1 MKNVLIVL
9 LIFCAVSFAQEIGA
23 RYLIITPDIFYNDIQ
38 PLAQW
43 KHKKGMRTKVVK
55 LSEIGSDSTQ
65 IKNYITDAYNNWQ
78 IPPEFL
84 LLVGAPNYLQFPTV
98 GGIYTD
104 NYYGNMNGDIY
115 NEILPGRL
123 TVHNTTEAQT
133 VVNKILLYERTPY
146 MDDSLWFINACMIVR
161 EDYDPPDDSIYW
173 SDANHAKNLMLSA
186 GYDSIDTLSR
196 IAGHNTSHVIQ
207 AVNAGRAFVMF
218 RGQGVGNW
226 WSPFDV
232 NPDAT
237 ANGAKLPIVL
247 SITCKTIGT
256 SSTPATAEKWLLT
269 GSPTTPR
276 GGAGYFATT
285 RTTSGAAHLR
295 SAVSK
300 GFFNA
305 LFVDSVRTFGEA
317 CEGGRRNVYTLYG
330 NSYEYRGFTTLGD
343 PEMNI
348 WTAIPKPVDVS
359 HISSL
364 SVDDE
369 SLSILVELN
378 STPLES
384 ALVCIVLLDSVIYQS
399 GITDNNG
406 NITFYFDSLIPG
418 EMDITVTGN
427 NILPYETTIPIIA
440 TDIYLTYCGHTI
452 NDSLANNNG
461 IPESGETILLQTIIK
476 NIGGSTAQN
485 VIATLSTDN
494 ILISII
500 DSVVSFGNIY
510 SQDSSFGSSPF
521 VFSISPFY
529 PGGDT
534 VDFDLSM
541 SDASANTWT
550 SNFSIIINSFSGA
563 TGPDQYGYYIY
574 DNTDTLSGNAPEF
587 NWFEIASIGTLVSE
601 ITNEDADTVTLP
613 LPFTFTYYGEDYNT
627 IGVCSNGFTEFP
639 TSTYR
644 FGDFNTGIPDP
655 AGPRAMLAPF
665 WDDLNPA
672 EAGDIYQYYDD
683 TEHRWIFEFY
693 EVDHYGGPGHF
704 ETFQVIL
711 LDPQYYPTPTG
722 DGEILYLYS
731 NVADAT
737 NNTVGIEDETEQRG
751 LQYLY
756 NNTYDAN
763 AAPLVS
769 NRALL
774 ITTKPPAGT
783 YNTPWLHIIDYTI
796 NDSAG
801 GNNNGIV
808 EPNETID
815 VYISIKNDGDTSA
828 YNVTGILRGNDNDA
842 EVIDSISSFGD
853 LAVGG
858 TANNIGDAYTVHV
871 SNNPAD
877 STIGFS
883 LQLECN
889 GGTYNKTD
897 YFTIYIY
904 GLPGVE
910 EQELLGYDQSFGL
923 QIFPNPF
930 RNSVDI
936 RWQTENIE
944 MQDVRSKK
952 QDISLKIY
960 DVSGRI
966 IRSFNLASCLLLPAS
981 SVSWDGIDNNGRQVA
996 SGIYFISLDIDDYK
1010 QIKKVVLL
1018 K

>member
-1 MKNVLIVL
+1 MKKVLKVL
-9 LIFCAVSFAQEIGA
+9 LIFCAVCFTQEIGA
-23 RYLIITPDIFYNDIQ
+23 RYLIITHDNFYDAIQ

-55 LSEIGSDSTQ
+55 LSDIGSDSTQ

-78 IPPEFL
+78 IRPEFL
-84 LLVGAPNYLQFPTV
+84 LLVGAPNYLPFFPF
-98 GGIYTD
+98 GSYNYSD
-104 NYYGNMNGDIY
+104 NYYTDIEGDIH
-115 NEILPGRL
+115 NDILSGRL

-146 MDDSLWFINACMIVR
+146 MDDSLWFINACLIVR
-161 EDYDPPDDSIYW
+161 EDYNNPNSGDDSIYW
-173 SDANHAKNLMLSA
+173 SDITQASNLMTQA
-186 GYDSIDTLSR
+186 GYNTIDTLSSMLGNNASD
-196 IAGHNTSHVIQ
+196 IIQ
-207 AVNAGRAFVMF
+207 SVNAGRAFVLY

-247 SITCKTIGT
+247 SITCRTIGT
-256 SSTPATAEKWLLT
+256 SSNPATAEKWLLT
-269 GSPTTPR
+269 GTPTAPK

-317 CEGGRRNVYTLYG
+317 CEGGRQNVYHIY
-330 NSYEYRGFTTLGD
+330 NSSSEYRGFTTLGD

-348 WTAIPKPVDVS
+348 WTAIPKSVNVS

-369 SLSILVELN
+369 SLGVLVELN

-384 ALVCIVLLDSVIYQS
+384 ALVCIMLDTVVYQH
-399 GITDNNG
+399 GYTADNG
-406 NITFYFDSLIPG
+406 KITFYFDSLIPG
-418 EMDITVTGN
+418 EMNLTVTGN

-440 TDIYLTYCGHTI
+440 TDIYLTYCGNTI

-461 IPESGETILLQTIIK
+461 IPESGETILLRTIIK

-485 VIATLSTDN
+485 VIVTLSTDN
-494 ILISII
+494 TLISII

-534 VDFDLSM
+534 VDFNLLM
-541 SDASANTWT
+541 SDASTNTWT

-574 DNTDTLSGNAPEF
+574 DDTDTLSGNAPEF
-587 NWFEIASIGTLVSE
+587 DWFEIAPPGPGTIVSE

-672 EAGDIYQYYDD
+672 EAGDIYQYY
-683 TEHRWIFEFY
+683 
-693 EVDHYGGPGHF
+693 
-704 ETFQVIL
+704 
-711 LDPQYYPTPTG
+711 
-722 DGEILYLYS
+722 
-731 NVADAT
+731 
-737 NNTVGIEDETEQRG
+737 
-751 LQYLY
+751 
-756 NNTYDAN
+756 
-763 AAPLVS
+763 
-769 NRALL
+769 
-774 ITTKPPAGT
+774 
-783 YNTPWLHIIDYTI
+783 
-796 NDSAG
+796 
-801 GNNNGIV
+801 
-808 EPNETID
+808 
-815 VYISIKNDGDTSA
+815 
-828 YNVTGILRGNDNDA
+828 
-842 EVIDSISSFGD
+842 
-853 LAVGG
+853 
-858 TANNIGDAYTVHV
+858 
-871 SNNPAD
+871 
-877 STIGFS
+877 
-883 LQLECN
+883 
-889 GGTYNKTD
+889 
-897 YFTIYIY
+897 
-904 GLPGVE
+904 
-910 EQELLGYDQSFGL
+910 
-923 QIFPNPF
+923 
-930 RNSVDI
+930 
-936 RWQTENIE
+936 
-944 MQDVRSKK
+944 
-952 QDISLKIY
+952 
-960 DVSGRI
+960 
-966 IRSFNLASCLLLPAS
+966 
-981 SVSWDGIDNNGRQVA
+981 
-996 SGIYFISLDIDDYK
+996 
-1010 QIKKVVLL
+1010 
-1018 K
+1018 

>member
-1 MKNVLIVL
+1 MKKILTVL
-9 LIFCAVSFAQEIGA
+9 LIFCAVCFAQETGA
-23 RYLIITPDIFYNDIQ
+23 RYLIITHDTFYDAIQ

-65 IKNYITDAYNNWQ
+65 IKNYITDAYNTWQ
-78 IPPEFL
+78 IRPEFL
-84 LLVGAPNYLQFPTV
+84 LLVGAPNYLPFFPF
-98 GGIYTD
+98 GSYNYSD
-104 NYYGNMNGDIY
+104 NYYTDIEGDIH
-115 NEILPGRL
+115 NDILSGRL

-133 VVNKILLYERTPY
+133 VVNKMLLYERTPY
-146 MDDSLWFINACMIVR
+146 MDDSLWFINACLILR
-161 EDYDPPDDSIYW
+161 NDYGPDDAIYW
-173 SDANHAKNLMLSA
+173 SDIHHAKNLMLQN
-186 GYDSIDTLSR
+186 GYNIIDTLASEFGNN
-196 IAGHNTSHVIQ
+196 ANDVIQ
-207 AVNAGRAFVMF
+207 AVNNGRAFVLY

-247 SITCKTIGT
+247 SITCRTIGT
-256 SSTPATAEKWLLT
+256 SSTPATAEKWFLT
-269 GSPTTPR
+269 GTPTTPR

-295 SAVSK
+295 SAVCQ
-300 GFFNA
+300 GFYNA
-305 LFVDSVRTFGEA
+305 VFVEGKRTFGEA
-317 CEGGRRNVYTLYG
+317 CEGGRKNVYALYG
-330 NSYEYRGFTTLGD
+330 SLNEYRGFTTIGD

-348 WTAIPKPVDVS
+348 WTATPKPVDVL
-359 HISSL
+359 HVSSL

-384 ALVCIVLLDSVIYQS
+384 ALVCIMLDTVVYQH
-399 GITDNNG
+399 GYTADNG
-406 NITFYFDSLIPG
+406 KITFYFDNLIPG
-418 EMDITVTGN
+418 EMDITITGN
-427 NILPYETTIPIIA
+427 NVLPYETTIPVIT
-440 TDIYLTYCGHTI
+440 TDIYLTYCGNTI

-461 IPESGETILLQTIIK
+461 IPESGETILLRTIIK
-476 NIGGSTAQN
+476 NIGTSIAQN

-494 ILISII
+494 TLISII

-529 PGGDT
+529 PGGNT
-534 VDFDLSM
+534 VDFNLLM
-541 SDASANTWT
+541 SDASTNTWT

-574 DNTDTLSGNAPEF
+574 DDTDTLSGNAPEF
-587 NWFEIASIGTLVSE
+587 DWFEIAPPGPGTIVSE

-613 LPFTFTYYGEDYNT
+613 LLFTFTYYGEDYNT

-693 EVDHYGGPGHF
+693 EVDHYGAPGHY

-711 LDPQYYPTPTG
+711 LDPEYYPTPTG

-737 NNTVGIEDETEQRG
+737 NNTVGMEDETEQRG

-783 YNTPWLHIIDYTI
+783 YNTPWLHIIDYII

-828 YNVTGILRGNDNDA
+828 YNVTGILRCNDNDA

-853 LAVGG
+853 LAVGA

-883 LQLECN
+883 LHLEGN
-889 GGTYNKTD
+889 EGTYQKDD

-904 GLPGVE
+904 GLPGIE

-923 QIFPNPF
+923 HIYPNPF
-930 RNSVDI
+930 RRMINI
-936 RWQTENIE
+936 RFGIGH
-944 MQDVRSKK
+944 SAKC
-952 QDISLKIY
+952 IALKIY
-960 DVSGRI
+960 DVSGRLVKDF
-966 IRSFNLASCLLLPAS
+966 SLLALDTQRPTLL
-981 SVSWDGIDNNGRQVA
+981 SWDGSDNNGRDVA